1 MAVGVGS
8 TCGKQGAT
16 GKIQVKI
23 KYNII
28 KGETCR

>member
-1 MAVGVGS
+1 MAARVGS

-23 KYNII
+23 TYNTI
-28 KGETCR
+28 KGETC